1 MKKIAAVM
9 GTAFAIGVL
18 FIPATMDVLAADIT
32 EARARE
38 IAMEHAG
45 VSEKKI
51 PFIKAELDDEDGKT
65 IYEVKFHTRDRE
77 EYEYEIDVSS
87 GRIIKAEYDANVS
100 SNGRDG
106 QKDSYIKPERAKKIA
121 AEHAGFSVSE
131 VTFVKT
137 KLDYEDGRQ
146 VYEVE
151 FVTDDNR
158 EFDYEIDPVSG
169 KILSYDYDARHYD
182 KDTGTGGDTKKITLG
197 KAKEIALKRAGV
209 KASQATFT
217 KAKQDWDDGRLI
229 YKGEFVSGGL
239 EYEFKIDAGTGE
251 IVDWDVEDD

>member
-87 GRIIKAEYDANVS
+87 GRIIKAEYDANVG

-121 AEHAGFSVSE
+121 AE
-131 VTFVKT
+131 
-137 KLDYEDGRQ
+137 
-146 VYEVE
+146 
-151 FVTDDNR
+151 
-158 EFDYEIDPVSG
+158 
-169 KILSYDYDARHYD
+169 
-182 KDTGTGGDTKKITLG
+182 
-197 KAKEIALKRAGV
+197 
-209 KASQATFT
+209 QA
-217 KAKQDWDDGRLI
+217 
-229 YKGEFVSGGL
+229 
-239 EYEFKIDAGTGE
+239 
-251 IVDWDVEDD
+251 